1 MKKPPAPPSS
11 EQDEDEDDSPI
22 LFAIDGGKAVED
34 EEDDEDGDQLVCSTC
49 KAEFE
54 KRVAQCPKCN
64 AWSTIKKRSEI
75 AAEEAGED
83 DEEDEDGEEDEE
95 DEDDDDSPGPL
106 PIDEIHVDE
115 KDRLPTGISE
125 LDRVLGG
132 GAVLGGVTLIGGDPG
147 VGKSTL
153 LLQAL
158 ASLSSLGTRTLYV
171 TGEESASQ
179 VALRAMRIE
188 DVISKNLLVVSETR
202 VERIFRAILQAKP
215 EAMVIDSVQT
225 IHTKEGDAGTVT
237 QLRKVTSMMIAI
249 AQKYKIATFLVG
261 HITKDGTLAGPKV
274 LEHLVD
280 TVLGFE
286 GEKGQA
292 FRTLRTQKN
301 RYGSST
307 EVGIFEMT
315 ATGMRGVPNASEFFL
330 AERNIE
336 ASGSIIAATSE
347 GNRPMLVEVQALVSN
362 IKITGGRTASNGV
375 DSSRLATIL
384 AVLEKSLAKMG
395 FEMMNRDIF
404 VNVAGGVTISEP
416 AMDLPIALAIASSL
430 TGSIIPPDVIA
441 FGEVGLTGEIRGV
454 PRVPARIAEATTMGF
469 KHAIVP
475 RSVALPLT
483 RKKGKEPQQE
493 LALMPV
499 RTLMEAMSRVLKA
512 PPKPAKEPGKGN
524 GVPRSARP

>member
-1 MKKPPAPPSS
+1 MSRTKQDDPDKTSS
-11 EQDEDEDDSPI
+11 EE
-22 LFAIDGGKAVED
+22 
-34 EEDDEDGDQLVCSTC
+34 EEDGLLCTTC
-49 KAEFE
+49 EAEFD
-54 KRVAQCPKCN
+54 KWSAQCPKCS
-64 AWSTIKKRSEI
+64 AWATIKKRSEI
-75 AAEEAGED
+75 AAEEAEEAEEAD
-83 DEEDEDGEEDEE
+83 DDGDGDEDE

-106 PIDEIHVDE
+106 PIDQIHVDE
-115 KDRLPTGISE
+115 KSRLPTGISE

-158 ASLSSLGTRTLYV
+158 ASLSAQGTRTLYI
-171 TGEESASQ
+171 TGEEAASQ

-188 DVISKNLLVVSETR
+188 NVISKNLLVVSETR
-202 VERIFRAILQAKP
+202 VEQIFKAILKVQP
-215 EAMVIDSVQT
+215 EVMVIDSVQT
-225 IHTKEGDAGTVT
+225 VHTKDGDAGAVT

-249 AQKYKIATFLVG
+249 AQKYKISTFLVG
-261 HITKDGTLAGPKV
+261 HITKDGGLAGPKV

-280 TVLGFE
+280 TVLAFE

-330 AERNIE
+330 AERNQE

-362 IKITGGRTASNGV
+362 VKIAGGRTVSNGI
-375 DSSRLATIL
+375 DSSRLATVM
-384 AVLEKSLAKMG
+384 AVLEKIMQKQG
-395 FEMMNRDIF
+395 HETMMRDIF

-416 AMDLPIALAIASSL
+416 AMDLPIALAVASSL
-430 TGSIIPPDVIA
+430 MGFIIPPNIIA

-469 KHAIVP
+469 KYAIVP
-475 RSVALPLT
+475 KSASLPASSKT
-483 RKKGKEPQQE
+483 GKKSKSIQQE
-493 LALMPV
+493 LSMVPV
-499 RTLMEAMSRVLKA
+499 RTLEEALSRILEVATPVLKTEQ
-512 PPKPAKEPGKGN
+512 PKATKTN